1 MTEEVTEYQE
11 PTNEQLA
18 SFLVVYAKQIPGM
31 GDLQLDAPLLER
43 LMDENPQF
51 RAGALRHHKKF
62 QEEIVAFGVKIAK
75 GELQCEHIR
84 GNGKRCPNHNEP
96 GDFYCGLHKKD

>member
-1 MTEEVTEYQE
+1 MGLVSEEE

-18 SFLVVYAKQIPGM
+18 NFLMIYAKHIPGM
-31 GDLQLDAPLLER
+31 EALQLSAPHLELL
-43 LMDENPQF
+43 MNNNPQF

-62 QEEIVAFGVKIAK
+62 QQDIVATGMKIAK

-84 GNGKRCPNHNEP
+84 PNGKRCPNHNEP
-96 GDFYCGLHKKD
+96 GDIYCGIHKDE